1 MPGGSHRWALSLYIE
16 VGFWACHI
24 LMWGSVRVVR
34 DKHGGACMRVSRLL
48 VLGLCGCA
56 GVDHYQPVYQV
67 PVSYQPVPRAPVSG
81 GVIVSEPVESV
92 EVSPPAPPVPA
103 VSPSPFKEVPPKGK
117 DLPPALEAVPPKG

>member
-1 MPGGSHRWALSLYIE
+1 MGLPHSD
-16 VGFWACHI
+16 VGECEGCPQQTW
-24 LMWGSVRVVR
+24 
-34 DKHGGACMRVSRLL
+34 GACMRVSRLL

-67 PVSYQPVPRAPVSG
+67 PVSYQPVSRAPVSG
-81 GVIVSEPVESV
+81 GVIVSEPSESV